1 MRCRSFIQ
9 SAAARL
15 AAGIAL
21 AAAMAASGCGSAPV
35 TRFHTLLGPPMG
47 QAAASEAS
55 RLAWE
60 LLPVAVPVQVDQPQ
74 LVVRADDGTLAL
86 RENERWIAPLADEYR
101 AALVDRLTQALG
113 TPPSIAEAPRGS
125 RLWRVRVDVQRF
137 DSVPGRYALEEL
149 SWSLR
154 PAEAAGGDALLA
166 CHGRVEV
173 PVAAD
178 YPALTAGHRQ
188 AVERFAGAI
197 AASLRALD
205 AGQPANCPTMPGR

>member
-1 MRCRSFIQ
+1 MRCRSFVP
-9 SAAARL
+9 SVAARL
-15 AAGIAL
+15 GAIL
-21 AAAMAASGCGSAPV
+21 LVVAASGCSSAPV

-47 QAAASEAS
+47 KAAATEAGK
-55 RLAWE
+55 LAWE
-60 LLPVAVPVQVDQPQ
+60 LLPVVVPVQVDQPQ

-113 TPPSIAEAPRGS
+113 VPPTLAEAPRGS

-137 DSVPGRYALEEL
+137 DSVPDRYALEEL
-149 SWSLR
+149 NWSLR

-166 CHGRVEV
+166 CHGKVEV
-173 PVAAD
+173 PVGAG

-188 AVERFAGAI
+188 AVERFAAAI

-205 AGQPANCPTMPGR
+205 AGQTADCPTMPGR

>member
-1 MRCRSFIQ
+1 MRCRSFLA
-9 SAAARL
+9 SAATRF
-15 AAGIAL
+15 AACIAL
-21 AAAMAASGCGSAPV
+21 AAVASGCGSAPV
-35 TRFHTLLGPPMG
+35 TRFHTLLGPLGKP
-47 QAAASEAS
+47 AASEAS
-55 RLAWE
+55 QVAWE

-74 LVVRADDGTLAL
+74 LVVRADDGTLVL

-113 TPPSIAEAPRGS
+113 TPPALAEAPKGR

-149 SWSLR
+149 NWSLR

-166 CHGRVEV
+166 CHGQVEV

-188 AVERFAGAI
+188 AVERFATAI
-197 AASLRALD
+197 ATSLRALD
-205 AGQPANCPTMPGR
+205 AGQPANCPTLPGR

>member
-1 MRCRSFIQ
+1 MRCRSFVP

-15 AAGIAL
+15 GAIL
-21 AAAMAASGCGSAPV
+21 LLVAASGCGSAPV
-35 TRFHTLLGPPMG
+35 TRFHTLLEPPMSK
-47 QAAASEAS
+47 AAATEAS
-55 RLAWE
+55 KLAWE
-60 LLPVAVPVQVDQPQ
+60 LLPVVVPVQVDQPQ

-113 TPPSIAEAPRGS
+113 VPPTLAEAPRGS

-137 DSVPGRYALEEL
+137 DSVPDRYALEEL
-149 SWSLR
+149 NWSLR

-166 CHGRVEV
+166 CHGKVEV
-173 PVAAD
+173 PVGAG

-188 AVERFAGAI
+188 AVERFAAAI

-205 AGQPANCPTMPGR
+205 AGQTADCPSMPGR

>member
-1 MRCRSFIQ
+1 MRCRSFIRT
-9 SAAARL
+9 SAMRL
-15 AAGIAL
+15 AAVAV
-21 AAAMAASGCGSAPV
+21 AAAASGCGSTPV
-35 TRFHTLLGPPMG
+35 TRFHTLLDPPMG
-47 QAAASEAS
+47 KTAPAEPGK
-55 RLAWE
+55 LAWE
-60 LLPVAVPVQVDQPQ
+60 LLPVTVPVQVDQPQ

-101 AALVDRLTQALG
+101 AALADRLTQALG
-113 TPPSIAEAPRGS
+113 TPPSLAEAPKGG
-125 RLWRVRVDVQRF
+125 RLWRLRVDVQRF

-149 SWSLR
+149 NWSLR

-188 AVERFAGAI
+188 AVERFAAAI

-205 AGQPANCPTMPGR
+205 AGQTPSCPTMPGR

>member
-1 MRCRSFIQ
+1 MRCRSFLPC
-9 SAAARL
+9 AATRF
-15 AAGIAL
+15 AACIAL
-21 AAAMAASGCGSAPV
+21 AALASGCGSAPV
-35 TRFHTLLGPPMG
+35 TRFHTLLGPPLG
-47 QAAASEAS
+47 QPAASEAS
-55 RLAWE
+55 QIAWE

-113 TPPSIAEAPRGS
+113 TPPSLAEAPKGR
-125 RLWRVRVDVQRF
+125 RLWRLRVDVQRF
-137 DSVPGRYALEEL
+137 DSMPGRYALEEL
-149 SWSLR
+149 NWSLR

-166 CHGRVEV
+166 CHGQVEV

-178 YPALTAGHRQ
+178 YPALAAGHRQ
-188 AVERFAGAI
+188 AVERFAAAI

-205 AGQPANCPTMPGR
+205 AGRPANCPTMPGR

>member
-1 MRCRSFIQ
+1 MTCRPSIR

-15 AAGIAL
+15 AAGTAL
-21 AAAMAASGCGSAPV
+21 AALAAASGCGSAPL
-35 TRFHTLLGPPMG
+35 TRFHTLLDAPPG
-47 QAAASEAS
+47 TASGADGGK
-55 RLAWE
+55 LAWE
-60 LLPVAVPVQVDQPQ
+60 LLPVIVPVQVDQPQ

-113 TPPSIAEAPRGS
+113 TPPWLGQAPKDG

-149 SWSLR
+149 NWSLR

-173 PVAAD
+173 AVGAG

-188 AVERFAGAI
+188 AVERFAAVI
-197 AASLRALD
+197 AAKLRDLD
-205 AGQPANCPTMPGR
+205 AGQPADCPAMPGR

>member
-1 MRCRSFIQ
+1 MRCRSFLP
-9 SAAARL
+9 SAATRL
-15 AAGIAL
+15 AACMVL
-21 AAAMAASGCGSAPV
+21 AAAASGCGSAPV
-35 TRFHTLLGPPMG
+35 TRFHTLLEPPPG
-47 QAAASEAS
+47 QAVPTEAS
-55 RLAWE
+55 QVGWE
-60 LLPVAVPVQVDQPQ
+60 LLPVVVPVQVDQPQ

-86 RENERWIAPLADEYR
+86 RENERWIAPLADEYH

-113 TPPSIAEAPRGS
+113 VPPSIAEAPKGS

-166 CHGRVEV
+166 CHARVEV
-173 PVAAD
+173 PVGAG

-188 AVERFAGAI
+188 AVERLASAI

-205 AGQPANCPTMPGR
+205 AGQPAGCPKMPGR

>member
-1 MRCRSFIQ
+1 MRCRSFIR
-9 SAAARL
+9 ATALRL
-15 AAGIAL
+15 ATILL
-21 AAAMAASGCGSAPV
+21 AAAAGGCGSAPA
-35 TRFHTLLGPPMG
+35 TRFHTLLEPPTG
-47 QAAASEAS
+47 KAVATEAGKV
-55 RLAWE
+55 AWE
-60 LLPVAVPVQVDQPQ
+60 LLPVIVPVQVDQPQ

-113 TPPSIAEAPRGS
+113 TPPLAEAPKGS
-125 RLWRVRVDVQRF
+125 RLWRVRADVQRF
-137 DSVPGRYALEEL
+137 DSVPGRYALEEMN
-149 SWSLR
+149 WSLR

-166 CHGRVEV
+166 CHATVEV
-173 PVAAD
+173 PVAPG

-205 AGQPANCPTMPGR
+205 TGQTPSCPTMGR